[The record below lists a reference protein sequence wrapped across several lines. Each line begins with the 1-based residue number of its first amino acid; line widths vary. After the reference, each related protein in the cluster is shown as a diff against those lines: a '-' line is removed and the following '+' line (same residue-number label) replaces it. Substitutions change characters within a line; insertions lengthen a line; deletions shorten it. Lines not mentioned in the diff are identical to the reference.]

1 MKPVLDFF
9 TLSAPRGGGGRAWKG
24 LGRFCEGFNGFAEFG
39 KVWAGL
45 GGLEG
50 WRGDWEGLRKVGVFG
65 RVRVGLEG
73 FGRIWECQKYRTVA
87 KNNNLGEFGRVWGH
101 LKMQKVCTCQRN
113 RLQQQFSGIWR
124 AIVLP

>member
-1 MKPVLDFF
+1 MKPVLNFF

-50 WRGDWEGLRKVGVFG
+50 WGGVGTVYEDLG
-65 RVRVGLEG
+65 G
-73 FGRIWECQKYRTVA
+73 FG
-87 KNNNLGEFGRVWGH
+87 
-101 LKMQKVCTCQRN
+101 KV
-113 RLQQQFSGIWR
+113 
-124 AIVLP
+124 